1 MLFRSNHDQVGN
13 RAQAEVDAAGVVL
26 TLTRAAE
33 SGPGVRLVA
42 NLTAEVRPFT
52 APAGWRV
59 LLDSDDPA
67 FAGRGRA
74 ALAPHHAVLY
84 EVPA

>member
-1 MLFRSNHDQVGN
+1 MARPLRFSK
-13 RAQAEVDAAGVVL
+13 AEVDATGAVL

-33 SGPGVRLVA
+33 SGPGVRLIA

-52 APAGWRV
+52 VPAGWRV

-67 FAGRGRA
+67 FAGRGRP
-74 ALAPHHAVLY
+74 ALATHHAILY